1 MWTQRHTFSTKS
13 PSAISSVGKGEKK
26 RKKKRE
32 CITDVVTLQDESFVY
47 YFNYRENMGKKTFV
61 ASPAF
66 YVSQWTEL
74 LYFCKLFHILTCLHN
89 KPSLQKR
96 LCLKV
101 FQARVCNPHWLP
113 DALHCNKLRHQLRLP
128 EPCSSFAAWLLLP
141 HEKSN
146 SFCSWKCSTCSS
158 FRNKS
163 RLITMMPFPQTVI
176 IVVLIM
182 LGWLSANLWSL
193 LRITQLSG
201 RLQG

>member
-1 MWTQRHTFSTKS
+1 MNTEAHLFYQVPKCHFFSWER
-13 PSAISSVGKGEKK
+13 GEEKK
-26 RKKKRE
+26 RKKGSVLLMSSLFRMNRS
-32 CITDVVTLQDESFVY
+32 CIILITGRTW
-47 YFNYRENMGKKTFV
+47 GKNPFV
-61 ASPAF
+61 ASPAS
-66 YVSQWTEL
+66 YVSQGTEL

-96 LCLKV
+96 LLLKV
-101 FQARVCNPHWLP
+101 FQSRVCNPHWLP
-113 DALHCNKLRHQLRLP
+113 DALHCNKLRHQPRLP
-128 EPCSSFAAWLLLP
+128 EPCSSFAAWPLLA

-146 SFCSWKCSTCSS
+146 SFCSGKCSTCSS

-182 LGWLSANLWSL
+182 LGWLNVNLWSL
-193 LRITQLSG
+193 LRITQLSS